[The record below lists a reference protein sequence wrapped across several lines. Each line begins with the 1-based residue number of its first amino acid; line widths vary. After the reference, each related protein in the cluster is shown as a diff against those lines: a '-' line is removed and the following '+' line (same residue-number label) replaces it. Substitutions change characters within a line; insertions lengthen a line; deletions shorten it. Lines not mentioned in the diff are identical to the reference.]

1 LGGPTIRAHPTTRG
15 FRPVAAAGL
24 AASAVVLL
32 LAAADPAG
40 AAVSEA
46 RRYQVRRGET
56 LSGIAASFGVE
67 ASDIAGANDLV
78 DPDVVYAGDW
88 LDIPSSSSGAAPARD
103 HRVADGETLSDIAD
117 QYGLAT
123 STLAEANGIDDPDLV
138 VIGTVL
144 SIPAVGPDG
153 DGASSSL
160 PKRLRQSPDR
170 LALMGAFDIWA
181 ARYDVPPDLLKAT
194 TWLESGWQNDV
205 VSSTGAV
212 GIGQLMPITVDTVN
226 ELMGTNL
233 SPWVPDQNIRMSARN
248 LRFLLDLTGGD
259 TARALAGYYQGLGS
273 VERDGLYP
281 STLAYINGVLEL
293 RARFG

>member
-1 LGGPTIRAHPTTRG
+1 MGGPTIRAHPTTRG

-56 LSGIAASFGVE
+56 LS
-67 ASDIAGANDLV
+67 
-78 DPDVVYAGDW
+78 
-88 LDIPSSSSGAAPARD
+88 
-103 HRVADGETLSDIAD
+103 DIAD

-123 STLAEANGIDDPDLV
+123 STLAEANGIDDPDMV

-144 SIPAVGPDG
+144 TIPAVGPGG
-153 DGASSSL
+153 DGSSSSL

>member
-1 LGGPTIRAHPTTRG
+1 M
-15 FRPVAAAGL
+15 
-24 AASAVVLL
+24 
-32 LAAADPAG
+32 
-40 AAVSEA
+40 
-46 RRYQVRRGET
+46 
-56 LSGIAASFGVE
+56 
-67 ASDIAGANDLV
+67 
-78 DPDVVYAGDW
+78 
-88 LDIPSSSSGAAPARD
+88 
-103 HRVADGETLSDIAD
+103 
-117 QYGLAT
+117 
-123 STLAEANGIDDPDLV
+123 
-138 VIGTVL
+138 L

-170 LALMGAFDIWA
+170 LALMGSFDIWA

-194 TWLESGWQNDV
+194 TWLESGWQTDV

-259 TARALAGYYQGLGS
+259 TAQALAGYYQGLGS
-273 VERDGLYP
+273 VARDGLYP

>member
-1 LGGPTIRAHPTTRG
+1 M
-15 FRPVAAAGL
+15 
-24 AASAVVLL
+24 
-32 LAAADPAG
+32 
-40 AAVSEA
+40 
-46 RRYQVRRGET
+46 
-56 LSGIAASFGVE
+56 
-67 ASDIAGANDLV
+67 
-78 DPDVVYAGDW
+78 
-88 LDIPSSSSGAAPARD
+88 
-103 HRVADGETLSDIAD
+103 ADGETLSDIAD

-170 LALMGAFDIWA
+170 LALMGVFDIWA

-259 TARALAGYYQGLGS
+259 TRTGARRLLPGPRLGGAGRAVPVDARVHQRRARAAGAIRLTFPRRPDLHRRANTQVNGACAPVDSPPRGAARNTGPSLAPRRIRAAGSPRRASARQVDNARNGWHQRRAGPVRVPVGLSDS
-273 VERDGLYP
+273 VWR
-281 STLAYINGVLEL
+281 
-293 RARFG
+293 